1 MADSLL
7 NYIFLNLYKTGI
19 VAEWLGSGLQHH
31 LQQFESAR
39 YLKKY
44 ARYFKRAYFIY
55 ICLLV

>member
-31 LQQFESAR
+31 LQQFESVDIQ
-39 YLKKY
+39 K
-44 ARYFKRAYFIY
+44 
-55 ICLLV
+55 ICSLF

>member
-1 MADSLL
+1 MVDSLL

-44 ARYFKRAYFIY
+44 ARYF
-55 ICLLV
+55 